1 LILRLMVECRIINQ
15 RRGLP
20 RQNDAPAVVSETMR
34 ENYMLFQKEAL
45 QNQKDVG
52 SAVSKG
58 FEIKDYLY
66 DTYILIKRDGVYEL
80 WDQHAVNEK
89 INYWRLSSLYG
100 VQFLLE
106 PLFCGVDE
114 ETAQALTEMGFEL
127 QQVRGGYLIKA
138 VPSLLLLSRSLDVII
153 DDLESIKGNIEKTRA
168 DLACKSAVKA
178 GQKLSPMEIEAL
190 VVEGL
195 KVLDVSYDPHGRPA
209 VVKLDEA
216 LIERLFNR

>member
-1 LILRLMVECRIINQ
+1 L
-15 RRGLP
+15 
-20 RQNDAPAVVSETMR
+20 
-34 ENYMLFQKEAL
+34 K
-45 QNQKDVG
+45 
-52 SAVSKG
+52 
-58 FEIKDYLY
+58 IKDYLY

-153 DDLESIKGNIEKTRA
+153 DDLESIKGNIEKE
-168 DLACKSAVKA
+168 DKS
-178 GQKLSPMEIEAL
+178 
-190 VVEGL
+190 
-195 KVLDVSYDPHGRPA
+195 
-209 VVKLDEA
+209 
-216 LIERLFNR
+216 

>member
-1 LILRLMVECRIINQ
+1 MPHYQSEAWTTT
-15 RRGLP
+15 P
-20 RQNDAPAVVSETMR
+20 NDAPAVVSETMR

-114 ETAQALTEMGFEL
+114 ETAQA
-127 QQVRGGYLIKA
+127 
-138 VPSLLLLSRSLDVII
+138 
-153 DDLESIKGNIEKTRA
+153 
-168 DLACKSAVKA
+168 
-178 GQKLSPMEIEAL
+178 
-190 VVEGL
+190 
-195 KVLDVSYDPHGRPA
+195 
-209 VVKLDEA
+209 
-216 LIERLFNR
+216 